1 MLRFSPAKAR
11 AATATTGNGSKDTM
25 HRQAG
30 DIEED
35 EAARHVELQIA
46 TNRVQTA
53 LKLSPQLHVANNQR
67 QKSQHRCTCQVEV
80 NTNAFQLCLLP
91 SHLHQLALLPLM
103 GLALAKNACQGSG
116 GGTADILAQEFVL
129 KCLWKTS
136 PEIFGSGQKLFG
148 RAASISCRSFHEKP
162 Q

>member
-30 DIEED
+30 RQAGRRDIEED

-53 LKLSPQLHVANNQR
+53 LKLSPQLHVANNHR
-67 QKSQHRCTCQVEV
+67 QKSQHRCTCQV
-80 NTNAFQLCLLP
+80 
-91 SHLHQLALLPLM
+91 
-103 GLALAKNACQGSG
+103 
-116 GGTADILAQEFVL
+116 
-129 KCLWKTS
+129 
-136 PEIFGSGQKLFG
+136 
-148 RAASISCRSFHEKP
+148 
-162 Q
+162 